1 MAKRLVI
8 AIDCDNVLID
18 ASEYLVEIYNRTYGT
33 SVQLQNAYVS
43 GNTEWQADRDEV
55 LRRIYAI
62 QMTDDFAAIEP
73 EDSTVKAVEH
83 LAGDHELHLVTAR
96 DSTVMS
102 VTQQMVDTYFPGCF
116 ASIEHV
122 GADASKGDICAR
134 IGAHVMIDDNVG
146 HLETASENGVGL
158 LIWFGKYAWQEA
170 QKERAQSLAG
180 LRSCRNW
187 QDVVGVVGD
196 YARR

>member
-8 AIDCDNVLID
+8 AIDCDDVLIG
-18 ASEYLVEIYNRTYGT
+18 ASEYLVETYNRTYGT

-62 QMTDDFAAIEP
+62 QMTDDYAAIEP
-73 EDSTVKAVEH
+73 EDGTIKAVKQ
-83 LAGDHELHLVTAR
+83 LASDHELHLVTAR
-96 DSTVMS
+96 DSTVML

-134 IGAHVMIDDNVG
+134 IGAKVMIDDNVG

-158 LIWFGKYAWQEA
+158 LIWFGKYAWQEV
-170 QKERAQSLAG
+170 QKERAQSLIG
-180 LRSCRNW
+180 LRSCHNW
-187 QDVVGVVGD
+187 QDVVGVVSD